1 LTAHFNSTFDNTFDN
16 ALGLIDGLAAVKP
29 STTLLPNVAT
39 NCAVD
44 SAFDS
49 EISEFDGESNIALY
63 ASFSARF

>member
-1 LTAHFNSTFDNTFDN
+1 ML
-16 ALGLIDGLAAVKP
+16 LMMLLPK
-29 STTLLPNVAT
+29 LLPNVAT

-44 SAFDS
+44 SVFDS